1 MINHRISTVRTRQN
15 PLRKLYQQA
24 PDEALIIDRA
34 TTRESF
40 GTSPFHGRVIP
51 GSQDYGYVWPFGIHD
66 AVGGFHDGPNPG
78 DILCAALAAC
88 LDSTI
93 RMIAD
98 RLGVSLNSL
107 EVDVQTEV
115 DVRGT
120 LRLDSDVPVGFQSI
134 RCAVDLQAEKGTSPD
149 LIDRLIKAA
158 EHSCIV
164 LQTLQSG
171 VPVETVLNGENTA
184 AIENVHPTGLSRKPR
199 ESVAVGDR
207 SLNNRA

>member
-1 MINHRISTVRTRQN
+1 MINQHTSTVRIRQN
-15 PLRKLYQQA
+15 PLRKRFQEV
-24 PDEALIIDRA
+24 PEEARITDRA
-34 TTRESF
+34 TTREGF

-51 GSQDYGYVWPFGIHD
+51 GSQDYGFVLPFGIHE

-93 RMIAD
+93 RMVAD
-98 RLGVSLNSL
+98 RLGVSIDSL
-107 EVDVQTEV
+107 AVDVRAEV

-120 LRLDSDVPVGFQSI
+120 LRVNPDVTVGFQSI
-134 RCAVDLQAEKGTSPD
+134 RCAVQLQAEEGTHPD
-149 LIDRLIKAA
+149 LVHRLMKAA

-171 VPVETVLNGENTA
+171 VSVETSLNGENTD
-184 AIENVHPTGLSRKPR
+184 AIEAEQPTSFSRQPQ
-199 ESVAVGDR
+199 EFVAVGG
-207 SLNNRA
+207 